1 MMTDSPL
8 GPPPLEPNPAAKRNS
23 VMQIL
28 IADDSATS
36 RRVLEATLQN
46 WGYEVVAVEDGS
58 AAWEILKK
66 DRSPQLAILD
76 WVMPGFSGPE
86 VCRLVRGLARP
97 RYTYIL
103 LLTSK
108 NQKAD
113 IIEGMEAGADDYVV
127 KPFDSNELKVR
138 LGPGR
143 RILELQG
150 ELLETQAA
158 LHEQAT
164 RDALT
169 HLWNRRAILEILNRE
184 LARSLRE
191 ESPLGI
197 VLGDVDRF
205 KSINDEFGHIVGDT
219 VLRKVG
225 VQMAASVRH
234 YDAVGRYGGEEFLI
248 VLPGCDLEASQRL
261 AERVRVA
268 TEQIPESVLGIDRN
282 VTMSFGLT
290 AQIPHSGTNL
300 ELLLKTADE
309 ALYQAKEQGRNRV
322 VARLISNPGTAG

>member
-1 MMTDSPL
+1 
-8 GPPPLEPNPAAKRNS
+8 
-23 VMQIL
+23 
-28 IADDSATS
+28 
-36 RRVLEATLQN
+36 
-46 WGYEVVAVEDGS
+46 
-58 AAWEILKK
+58 
-66 DRSPQLAILD
+66 
-76 WVMPGFSGPE
+76 
-86 VCRLVRGLARP
+86 
-97 RYTYIL
+97 
-103 LLTSK
+103 
-108 NQKAD
+108 
-113 IIEGMEAGADDYVV
+113 MEAGADDNVV

-219 VLRKVG
+219 VLRKVA
-225 VQMAASVRH
+225 VQMAASVRQ

-248 VLPGCDLEASQRL
+248 VCPDATWRPPRASPRGS
-261 AERVRVA
+261 ASPPNGFRKVC
-268 TEQIPESVLGIDRN
+268 SVSI
-282 VTMSFGLT
+282 
-290 AQIPHSGTNL
+290 
-300 ELLLKTADE
+300 
-309 ALYQAKEQGRNRV
+309 AKLR
-322 VARLISNPGTAG
+322 

>member
-1 MMTDSPL
+1 
-8 GPPPLEPNPAAKRNS
+8 
-23 VMQIL
+23 
-28 IADDSATS
+28 
-36 RRVLEATLQN
+36 
-46 WGYEVVAVEDGS
+46 
-58 AAWEILKK
+58 
-66 DRSPQLAILD
+66 
-76 WVMPGFSGPE
+76 
-86 VCRLVRGLARP
+86 
-97 RYTYIL
+97 
-103 LLTSK
+103 
-108 NQKAD
+108 
-113 IIEGMEAGADDYVV
+113 MEAGADDNVV

-191 ESPLGI
+191 GSPLGI

-219 VLRKVG
+219 VLRKVA
-225 VQMAASVRH
+225 VQMAASVRQ
-234 YDAVGRYGGEEFLI
+234 YDAVGRYGGDEFLI
-248 VLPGCDLEASQRL
+248 VLPGCDLAAAESL

-268 TEQIPESVLGIDRN
+268 TERIPESVLGIDRK

-290 AQIPHSGTNL
+290 AQVPHSGTNL

-309 ALYQAKEQGRNRV
+309 ALYQAKEEGRNRAV
-322 VARLISNPGTAG
+322 TR